1 MAEKKTW
8 TIEVVLEETP
18 DTTDAVATLRTGD
31 SECTARGHAQRNP
44 ADPSV
49 PRIGEELATARALS
63 ELSSKLVQ
71 ESAQILEVH
80 LGRHVELQG

>member
-8 TIEVVLEETP
+8 NVEILLEETP
-18 DTTDAVATLRTGD
+18 DTTDATATLRTGD
-31 SECTARGHAQRNP
+31 AECTAHGHAQRNP

-63 ELSSKLVQ
+63 ELSSKLVA

-80 LGRHVELQG
+80 LGRHVELKG